1 MTKELFI
8 NQIENLIATFLADH
22 PEERMIGEGSEIY
35 FRDGLHFTYR
45 IEAERL

>member
-22 PEERMIGEGSEIY
+22 PEERMISEGCEIDI
-35 FRDGLHFTYR
+35 RGDLHYTYR
-45 IEAERL
+45 IEVERL